1 MRKRTCY
8 NSTCKILID
17 ELRATLSVDEGGL
30 FAWNLFRKGGQQTGI
45 RALLMWTKMIH
56 RGGIK

>member
-45 RALLMWTKMIH
+45 RALLM
-56 RGGIK
+56 